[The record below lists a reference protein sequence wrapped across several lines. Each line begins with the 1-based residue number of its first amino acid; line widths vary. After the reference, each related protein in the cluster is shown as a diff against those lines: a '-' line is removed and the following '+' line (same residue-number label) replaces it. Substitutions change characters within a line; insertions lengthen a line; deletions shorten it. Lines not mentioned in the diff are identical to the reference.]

1 MVKTGTNPLLIFIS
15 LLLALIIFSV
25 KPTAVNDDL
34 FRFYVTYE
42 EFKNL
47 TIKEFL
53 DFALKLPD
61 FVVPIL
67 IFIFAKLHIP
77 VNFLLS
83 IVTFFSVYLIG
94 DTSRKII
101 LRKLT
106 NLELLLII
114 SAINVV
120 GLLSGVRS
128 FLSVAIIFS
137 ALYQWYY
144 NKKIITSV
152 ALVLFAIFC
161 HFSALIF
168 IPLFF
173 ITKNL
178 SKKNIPILF
187 LVAAIF
193 GVLFQLLH
201 LYKIPQF
208 SFLPNSYT
216 AKLSH
221 YLYKQEL
228 WNFTSGK
235 VYFVVLVLLSWFP
248 VLLYYLIYL
257 YKNSNFN
264 HYIVGLLFVLVALS
278 LVYLPNYVLFSR
290 FSYLTKVV
298 WTVCLVYIPFKNKK
312 LNLVVYAHLFFLF
325 LIQLL
330 LYFESFFNIIK

>member
-25 KPTAVNDDL
+25 KPTVINDDL

-47 TIKEFL
+47 TMKEFL

-83 IVTFFSVYLIG
+83 IVTFFSVYIIG
-94 DTSRKII
+94 YTSEKII

-106 NLELLLII
+106 TLELLLVI
-114 SAINVV
+114 SAVNVF
-120 GLLSGVRS
+120 GLLSGVRN

-144 NKKIITSV
+144 NKKIITSIL
-152 ALVLFAIFC
+152 LVLFAIFC

-173 ITKNL
+173 ITKHL

-187 LVAAIF
+187 LVVAIF

-216 AKLSH
+216 AKLFH
-221 YLYKQEL
+221 YLSEQEL
-228 WNFTSGK
+228 WNFNSRK
-235 VYFVVLVLLSWFP
+235 VLLVVLVLLSWFP
-248 VLLYYLIYL
+248 VLLYYLVYL
-257 YKNSNFN
+257 YRNKKFN
-264 HYIVGLLFVLVALS
+264 HYIVDLLFVSVALS
-278 LVYLPNYVLFSR
+278 LVFLPNYVLFSR
-290 FSYLTKVV
+290 FSYLTKIIWV
-298 WTVCLVYIPFKNKK
+298 VCLVYIPFKNKR
-312 LNLVVYAHLFFLF
+312 LNLAAYAHLFFLF
-325 LIQLL
+325 FVQIL
-330 LYFESFFNIIK
+330 LYFESFFNFIK